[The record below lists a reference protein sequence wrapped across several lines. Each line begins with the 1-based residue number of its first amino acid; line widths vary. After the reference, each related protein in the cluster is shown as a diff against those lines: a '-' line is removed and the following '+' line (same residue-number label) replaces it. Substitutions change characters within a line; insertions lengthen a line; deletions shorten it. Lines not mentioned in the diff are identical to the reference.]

1 MIMTNSLKRK
11 INDEVNSLEPPNVE
25 KLKLAFAHVYDE
37 YKKYKKMH
45 ENETWNTF
53 LEITKYF
60 NE

>member
-25 KLKLAFAHVYDE
+25 KLELAFAHVYDE

-45 ENETWNTF
+45 ENET
-53 LEITKYF
+53 
-60 NE
+60 